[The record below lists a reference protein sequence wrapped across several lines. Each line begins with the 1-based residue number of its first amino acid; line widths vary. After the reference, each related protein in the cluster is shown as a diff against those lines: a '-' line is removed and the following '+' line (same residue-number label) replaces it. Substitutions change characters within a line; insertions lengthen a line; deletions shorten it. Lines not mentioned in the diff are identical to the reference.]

1 MLSRNAQRKKQ
12 TVGWCKITTWVMDH
26 FTITFL
32 ATTLNMVARYFT

>member
-1 MLSRNAQRKKQ
+1 MHREKKK
-12 TVGWCKITTWVMDH
+12 TVGRCEITTWVMDH